1 MKETNIPLQLID
13 ILADAQVHS
22 GEQLGEQLG
31 MTRSAINKHIK
42 TLRSWGL
49 NIETIAGKGYKLP
62 YQINLLSKEA
72 IKKQVDGVNIIVE
85 PVIDSTNQY
94 MLERINSLKSGD
106 TCLAEYQSAGRGRRG
121 RQWISP
127 FGCNLYLSMYWK
139 LDQGPAAAVGLSLV
153 VGIVIAEALNKI
165 SQDKVKVKW
174 PNDLYMNDK
183 KLAGILVELTGKTG
197 DAAHIIIGV
206 GINIGMNKNN
216 IENANT
222 ITQEWSSLRD
232 EVENIERNELSANII
247 KSLRESLVIFEREGL
262 KPFLERWFKLDNFL
276 NRPVKL
282 LIGNDI
288 ITGIERGINEQGA
301 LLLQKDN
308 DEIIPYIGGEISL
321 RPNWS
326 YIIGRKI
333 SRPI

>member
-62 YQINLLSKEA
+62 YQINLLSEEA
-72 IKKQVDGVNIIVE
+72 IKKQIDGVDIIVE

-94 MLERINSLKSGD
+94 MLERIAELKSGD

-139 LDQGPAAAVGLSLV
+139 LEQGPAAAVGLSLV
-153 VGIVIAEALNKI
+153 VGIVIAEVLNRI
-165 SQDKVKVKW
+165 SQEKVKVKW

-206 GINIGMNKNN
+206 GINIGMNNNN
-216 IENANT
+216 IEISKP

-247 KSLRESLVIFEREGL
+247 KSLRESLIVFEHEGL

-282 LIGNDI
+282 LIGNDV
-288 ITGIERGINEQGA
+288 ITGIERGVNDQGA

-308 DEIIPYIGGEISL
+308 GEIIPYIGGEISL
-321 RPNWS
+321 RPNE
-326 YIIGRKI
+326 
-333 SRPI
+333 

>member
-62 YQINLLSKEA
+62 YQINLLSEEA
-72 IKKQVDGVNIIVE
+72 IKKQIDGVDIIVE

-94 MLERINSLKSGD
+94 MLERIAELKSGD

-127 FGCNLYLSMYWK
+127 FGCNLYLSMYWR
-139 LDQGPAAAVGLSLV
+139 LEQGPAAAVGLSLV
-153 VGIVIAEALNKI
+153 VGIVIAEVLNRI
-165 SQDKVKVKW
+165 SQEKVKVKW

-206 GINIGMNKNN
+206 GINIGMNNNN
-216 IENANT
+216 IESSKS

-247 KSLRESLVIFEREGL
+247 KSLRESLVIFENEGL

-276 NRPVKL
+276 NRSVKL
-282 LIGNDI
+282 LIGNEI
-288 ITGIERGINEQGA
+288 ITGIERGVNDQGA

-308 DEIIPYIGGEISL
+308 GEIIPYIGGEISL
-321 RPNWS
+321 RPNE
-326 YIIGRKI
+326 
-333 SRPI
+333 